1 MLINFKTVFL
11 FIIVVFLLA
20 STIYL
25 GITIQDEGNTT
36 GAINSR
42 ASEDTEDS
50 RTLAYRST
58 TTAPTKA
65 VTPGLSPSPLVTS
78 KITPSPSV
86 PPKGGITIATPT
98 LLPTKAISPTKPV
111 SPTPTFGTVYNTGS
125 TIPTSTIA
133 PVATAPTELPVA
145 GITDTFNAIIMGA
158 GALIIAAFI
167 L

>member
-1 MLINFKTVFL
+1 MLIKFKTIFL
-11 FIIVVFLLA
+11 FVIVVFLLA

-25 GITIQDEGNTT
+25 GITIQDEENPT
-36 GAINSR
+36 GTINSR

-65 VTPGLSPSPLVTS
+65 VTPGLSPSPLVTV
-78 KITPSPSV
+78 KISPTV
-86 PPKGGITIATPT
+86 PPKGGIVIATPT
-98 LLPTKAISPTKPV
+98 LLPTKTITPTKPV
-111 SPTPTFGTVYNTGS
+111 SPTPTFGNAYNTGS
-125 TIPTSTIA
+125 SIPTSTIA